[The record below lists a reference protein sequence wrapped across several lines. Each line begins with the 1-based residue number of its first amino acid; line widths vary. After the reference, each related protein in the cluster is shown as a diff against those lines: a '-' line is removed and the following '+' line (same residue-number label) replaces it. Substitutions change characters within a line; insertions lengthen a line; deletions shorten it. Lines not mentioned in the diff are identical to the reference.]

1 LLSQYVEMLE
11 RHGQKDEAKNLGLL
25 LEHPEDHF
33 IQVVPVKEQADPAV
47 STE

>member
-1 LLSQYVEMLE
+1 MVKN
-11 RHGQKDEAKNLGLL
+11 HGQESEAADLALL